1 MRTTKQGILLGFPV
15 VLGFAVVCL
24 LFAGTGR
31 TTQTTAQNQE
41 LERLIYSVK
50 GPDLFRAH
58 CAPCHGEDA
67 KGSGPMAPALKV
79 TVPDLTVLA
88 RNHGGQFPANR
99 VRKMIAGDEISEA
112 HGSRE
117 MPIWGPVFHQIEW
130 DQDLGNVRLENLVKY
145 LQSIQASG
153 ASVAP
158 AAPTALP
165 DSSGAELYVQHCAAC
180 HGNDLK
186 GTGPAPYP
194 FRAAPDLTTLARR
207 HGGRFPDAYVAKVL
221 REGVVLPAHGPAEMP
236 IWGPDFTMDRL
247 GEAQVALR
255 ISNLTSYIKSLQ
267 EK

>member
-1 MRTTKQGILLGFPV
+1 MRTTKQGILIGFPI
-15 VLGFAVVCL
+15 VLGFAVICL

-31 TTQTTAQNQE
+31 TTQPTTQRLE

-67 KGSGPMAPALKV
+67 KGSGPMAPALK
-79 TVPDLTVLA
+79 TAVPDLTVLA
-88 RNHGGQFPANR
+88 KNHGGQFPANR
-99 VRKMIAGDEISEA
+99 VRKMIAGDEISAA

-158 AAPTALP
+158 AATAAPP
-165 DSSGAELYVQHCAAC
+165 DSSGAELYMLNIAP
-180 HGNDLK
+180 
-186 GTGPAPYP
+186 PA
-194 FRAAPDLTTLARR
+194 T
-207 HGGRFPDAYVAKVL
+207 
-221 REGVVLPAHGPAEMP
+221 EM
-236 IWGPDFTMDRL
+236 T
-247 GEAQVALR
+247 
-255 ISNLTSYIKSLQ
+255 
-267 EK
+267 